1 MYLLSD
7 AGGIGVLR
15 YHKGAPGEYTLKYVH
30 GRVVKE
36 GRGLS
41 LLHSPI
47 RSTVMSVPMAPTRRT
62 FRFVETTADMHD
74 VTLSGDVMF
83 SISNPRRAGL
93 AFGFGHDER
102 NTLPS
107 IDEAGRCVESVL
119 RDIARD
125 EIYRVSAEEAIKA
138 KPTLGRTLLVR
149 SKHSHALR
157 RYGLQVLNVF
167 VHGLEAPSEAVNAL
181 RRERAMHAVVRQPD
195 ICPGPNAP
203 PAFRPALAGPMPSA
217 EPEDHGE
224 SMECSDACPFRF
236 VCEDYMRDIRD
247 GRAVCT
253 LFREF
258 DT

>member
-1 MYLLSD
+1 
-7 AGGIGVLR
+7 VLR
-15 YHKGAPGEYTLKYVH
+15 YHKGAPGEYTLKYVQ
-30 GRVVKE
+30 GRIVKE

-41 LLHSPI
+41 LVHSPI

-62 FRFVETTADMHD
+62 FKFVEISSDMHD

-83 SISNPRRAGL
+83 SISNPKKAGL
-93 AFGFGHDER
+93 AFGFGNSER
-102 NTLPS
+102 DAIPS
-107 IDEAGRCVESVL
+107 MDEAGRCVESVL
-119 RDIARD
+119 RDIMRD
-125 EIYRVSAEEAIKA
+125 ELQRMTVEEAIKA

-167 VHGLEAPSEAVNAL
+167 VHGLEAPNEAVNAL
-181 RRERAMHAVVRQPD
+181 RWERAMQAVVRQPEM
-195 ICPGPNAP
+195 CSGSSAP
-203 PAFRPALAGPMPSA
+203 PVFQPALAESMHSV

-247 GRAVCT
+247 GKAVCT